1 TCACRCTGAPSAHT
15 RRGAP
20 VSPPHMHPSVPM
32 VDSSSDR
39 SLHPYSPP
47 TADFTEGARECIR
60 RLARAAREGA
70 SVDRLA
76 DVIRASATSCARDA
90 RDAGARAEQFVV
102 ALKREWSAA
111 ADSAGVP

>member
-1 TCACRCTGAPSAHT
+1 
-15 RRGAP
+15 
-20 VSPPHMHPSVPM
+20 M

-111 ADSAGVP
+111 ADSAGVPRLHAMEIATRLVTAAIVDFFRGE